1 MDPVNAVSTNDSAS
15 EDGHVVGNLP
25 DGGEVGKN
33 FTLVTGLEEEEEE
46 VFWRL
51 MIQKSN
57 VISK

>member
-15 EDGHVVGNLP
+15 EHGHVVGNLP
-25 DGGEVGKN
+25 DGGEVGKH
-33 FTLVTGLEEEEEE
+33 FTLVTGLEEEE

-51 MIQKSN
+51 LSQKSH